1 MKQTRMS
8 EPGIQNGS
16 GRNLTKKEITDRL
29 QTKTGLPRQTVHEM
43 VNFIFETFKEELI
56 QGSTVKIANFGTWKT
71 RDKKPRPGR
80 NMRTGEP
87 MEVSA
92 RSAVLFKPSKKLRVA
107 LNKRAPQESG
117 S

>member
-1 MKQTRMS
+1 M
-8 EPGIQNGS
+8 
-16 GRNLTKKEITDRL
+16 NLTKKEIADRL

-43 VNFIFETFKEELI
+43 VNFIFDAFKEELI
-56 QGSTVKIANFGTWKT
+56 KGSPVKISNFGTLKT

-92 RSAVLFKPSKKLRVA
+92 RSAVLFKPSKKLRAA
-107 LNKRAPQESG
+107 LKKSVPQESG